1 MTKPLFPPPPPPT
14 PAELREALRQIQSA
28 LHKTRACA
36 ATLSTRSRYK
46 SQLTLATRRIR
57 ALEISSTLI
66 LRALAESGS
75 PTE

>member
-1 MTKPLFPPPPPPT
+1 MTPPPPPPT

-28 LHKTRACA
+28 LRKTRVCA
-36 ATLSTRSRYK
+36 ATLSTRSPTRCK

-66 LRALAESGS
+66 LRALAESGP

>member
-1 MTKPLFPPPPPPT
+1 MPPPPPPPT

-28 LHKTRACA
+28 LRKTRACA
-36 ATLSTRSRYK
+36 ATLSARPTRCK

-66 LRALAESGS
+66 RRAIAESGT